1 MDIYNE
7 DNEAVSE
14 DARNRIASVAKR
26 IQGRLREL
34 FDRHY
39 ISGMNVW
46 TNGLCDTSKT
56 TIVTSVH
63 DKTHTVKLK
72 LVRQTKIQDLMNSPK
87 DTAELS

>member
-1 MDIYNE
+1 MMLTSNHFALDMPEAFQYVYIYRMDIYNE
-7 DNEAVSE
+7 DNEAISE

-46 TNGLCDTSKT
+46 TNG
-56 TIVTSVH
+56 
-63 DKTHTVKLK
+63 
-72 LVRQTKIQDLMNSPK
+72 
-87 DTAELS
+87 